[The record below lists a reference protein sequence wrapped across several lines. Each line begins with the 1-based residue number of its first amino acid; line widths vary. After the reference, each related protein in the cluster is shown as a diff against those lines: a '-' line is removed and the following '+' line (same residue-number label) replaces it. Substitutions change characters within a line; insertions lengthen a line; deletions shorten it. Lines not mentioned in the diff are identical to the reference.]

1 MFCRSLWGFIYKVCS
16 WKPIM
21 VLFLKFNILRNQ
33 KWSDLR
39 NCINLIVSGHLFK
52 KTSKRKNFK
61 LIMYNLIPNLSDVLF
76 KQGNKIVYLNCTFYL
91 TAFWN
96 SRPTVK
102 DAVEKWFCVEK
113 ILRKKQKNIGML
125 FYVPIDLTMYFI
137 QLTFVFSIW
146 HKASKETKNK

>member
-1 MFCRSLWGFIYKVCS
+1 MFF
-16 WKPIM
+16 
-21 VLFLKFNILRNQ
+21 
-33 KWSDLR
+33 
-39 NCINLIVSGHLFK
+39 
-52 KTSKRKNFK
+52 
-61 LIMYNLIPNLSDVLF
+61 F

-146 HKASKETKNK
+146 HKASKETIIKKYFIHWKMMWPTVNELSLHKPNCLELIIWQLLWNVFCLSLHNLITEFQQ